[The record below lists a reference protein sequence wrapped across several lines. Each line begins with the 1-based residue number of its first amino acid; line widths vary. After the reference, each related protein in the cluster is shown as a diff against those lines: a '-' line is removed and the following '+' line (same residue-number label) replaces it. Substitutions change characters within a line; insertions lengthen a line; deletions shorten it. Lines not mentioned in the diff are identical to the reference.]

1 MGFYIEALNQTG
13 DGQHGLFSVRLDK
26 EIQWKSKSRSL
37 FYLNIQWETLVGD
50 RKAWD
55 WAIHKELS
63 LSRQKGRERER
74 ERFWEERL
82 GLASKLGPIS
92 EVLGWTGPRCWATPS
107 RFMAAAQPSLSGI
120 SPQKMAQPNY
130 VRLRWIWSYFILFG
144 RNAKTHL
151 KVWVSCKNIVY
162 GFGSYI

>member
-82 GLASKLGPIS
+82 GLASELGPIS

>member
-63 LSRQKGRERER
+63 RSRQKGRERER
-74 ERFWEERL
+74 ERDFEKKDSVLQVNWDQFQKSWAEL
-82 GLASKLGPIS
+82 GHVVELLR
-92 EVLGWTGPRCWATPS
+92 VDLWL
-107 RFMAAAQPSLSGI
+107 QPSPVSQESAHKRWP
-120 SPQKMAQPNY
+120 SPIM
-130 VRLRWIWSYFILFG
+130 
-144 RNAKTHL
+144 
-151 KVWVSCKNIVY
+151 
-162 GFGSYI
+162 